1 MASNSDPLCALLV
14 ISLLP
19 LWNATM
25 ARARE
30 LNGAACSLDSGIDTK
45 PPPVLSVHA
54 SLSLR
59 EFYKLSQ
66 SFKTLK
72 SQLGAGTTERESK
85 DCMGDGRTWSHF
97 STICDSCVFAAADFI
112 WNFPFWSAD
121 RRSDA
126 ATERLPK
133 MTFHAV
139 IRPIHFPYRAIASQW
154 IGTLPD
160 DRSMKRLAVCSL

>member
-1 MASNSDPLCALLV
+1 MASNNDPLCALLV

-19 LWNATM
+19 LWNATV
-25 ARARE
+25 ARDRE
-30 LNGAACSLDSGIDTK
+30 LNGAACSLDSRIDTK

-54 SLSLR
+54 SLR

-66 SFKTLK
+66 SFITLK

-85 DCMGDGRTWSHF
+85 DCMEDGRTWSHF

-121 RRSDA
+121 RPTKRRSD
-126 ATERLPK
+126 RLPK
-133 MTFHAV
+133 VTFHAV

-154 IGTLPD
+154 IGTE
-160 DRSMKRLAVCSL
+160 V

>member
-1 MASNSDPLCALLV
+1 MASNNDPLCALLV

-19 LWNATM
+19 LWNATV

-54 SLSLR
+54 SLR

-85 DCMGDGRTWSHF
+85 DCMGDGRIESPF

-121 RRSDA
+121 RRSNG
-126 ATERLPK
+126 ATD
-133 MTFHAV
+133 
-139 IRPIHFPYRAIASQW
+139 YR
-154 IGTLPD
+154 
-160 DRSMKRLAVCSL
+160 K

>member
-1 MASNSDPLCALLV
+1 MASNNDPLCALLV

-19 LWNATM
+19 LWNATV

-54 SLSLR
+54 SLR

-72 SQLGAGTTERESK
+72 SQPGVGTTERESK

-112 WNFPFWSAD
+112 WNFPFWPTA
-121 RRSDA
+121 RPTKQRSD
-126 ATERLPK
+126 RLPK
-133 MTFHAV
+133 VTFHAV

-154 IGTLPD
+154 IATE
-160 DRSMKRLAVCSL
+160 V